1 MSVYTP
7 KANEVVVQQYIA
19 NPLLIGNRKFDLRM
33 YVLISSLDPLIV
45 YLHDEGLARFCTED
59 YQKPNN
65 SNINNSFIHLT
76 NYSLNKNNPNF
87 TVR

>member
-1 MSVYTP
+1 M
-7 KANEVVVQQYIA
+7 
-19 NPLLIGNRKFDLRM
+19 
-33 YVLISSLDPLIV
+33 LISSLDPLLV

-59 YQKPNN
+59 YQKPNS

-87 TVR
+87 TLPTEDDLFKENNASKRTMEVTWK